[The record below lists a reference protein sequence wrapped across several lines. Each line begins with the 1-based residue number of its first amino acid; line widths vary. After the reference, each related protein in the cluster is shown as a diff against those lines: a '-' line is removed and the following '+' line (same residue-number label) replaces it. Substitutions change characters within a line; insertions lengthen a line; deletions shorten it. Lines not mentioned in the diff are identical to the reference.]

1 MSTVNNANAYTAFG
15 CAPRTGD
22 GGDDSDGD
30 GDGDAPWAPALGA
43 GTGSPWP
50 GARRGGLSET

>member
-15 CAPRTGD
+15 RAPRTGD
-22 GGDDSDGD
+22 NGDGD
-30 GDGDAPWAPALGA
+30 RDGDAPWAPALGA